1 MCHQV
6 QRSRLGAEDCRRRD
20 RRQHSRQP
28 GTSGQSPE
36 LLADPELLAADDFDQ
51 PRRANSLVSPDPA
64 PDLPAPG
71 TSGLPGPSGPRMPT
85 HFRRANSLVKPDPPR
100 NLRRPELPPS
110 PELPALPAR
119 SHLGRG
125 PCTLSSPR
133 LYILYPVRISRVSD
147 VGLPS
152 ARNWA

>member
-28 GTSGQSPE
+28 GTSGPRTFRPTRSFRPPMTSTSPGMPT
-36 LLADPELLAADDFDQ
+36 LGLARTPSRTFRRPEPLAC
-51 PRRANSLVSPDPA
+51 

-71 TSGLPGPSGPRMPT
+71 CQHSSTAPTLWLGRTLPGTSGAWN
-85 HFRRANSLVKPDPPR
+85 FW
-100 NLRRPELPPS
+100 PS

-125 PCTLSSPR
+125 PCTLSPQK
-133 LYILYPVRISRVSD
+133 LYILFSYLRFRVSI
-147 VGLPS
+147 VIAHL
-152 ARNWA
+152 R